1 MEAFYWLLFGGL
13 AAVVAALEM
22 SKTNRT
28 GPPPPPPS
36 TRSRTT
42 TSSSIPH
49 DGCVHPTARAPPP
62 HPTLFS
68 RSLISSFFLT
78 LCRSDL
84 FRSSGDWLQGPYV
97 YYLYSQYGY
106 GKGDIGRLFIAGF
119 GSSML
124 FGTIVGSLADKQFVA
139 GQIVTKFP
147 TSSPEYLSMDLYNFV
162 ALSFALHKSLRG
174 FEPQWLSITFSK
186 AIFLGNGLV
195 AIIAGLFANLL
206 TDNLGFGPVA
216 PFDAAACFLAIG
228 MAIILSTWTEN
239 YGDPSE
245 SKNLV
250 TQFKVAASAI
260 SSGSMYTFVF
270 LWTPAL
276 SPNDEDI
283 PHGFIF
289 ATFMLSS
296 MLGSSIASRLLS
308 RAAPKVESYMQLV
321 FAIAAVTLLLPVI
334 TSFLVAPSTV
344 KGGSI
349 SFGGCI
355 QLFGFCIFEACV
367 GIFWPSIMKMRSQY
381 IPEEARSTIMNF
393 FRIPLNIF
401 VCVVLYNVDSTGYAV
416 MRWRTLEMQELH
428 IENAVEKMGYVY
440 RQAKRKANNK
450 HTTLIHLCIQM
461 IPAVHPPQSI
471 GHDRC
476 NRDERRDPTQFGSV
490 NLIRC
495 VYVGGSKVVHFTR
508 KKDTSDS
515 INSSGSSSLS
525 SGVPSVCPTFPDCG
539 FHQPNSGVI
548 LSCLDCFLGNGSLY
562 CFKYGVP
569 PSVFLAKVRGGTC
582 TTAESDPPEMVINR
596 AMYLLQNGFGNY
608 DVFENNCEDFALYCK
623 TGLLSLE
630 ELGIGRSGQASSFFG
645 VPLAALFS
653 TPFKLLA
660 AGPVGMATV
669 TAGMYCAGRYI
680 TDIGVRKDVVKVAVG
695 FGCKPR
701 MAPPLP
707 QRKSS
712 RKGLHLN
719 AWKHRASQNEL
730 GCKRK
735 RCSANSQVLCR
746 GGGSLVLGL
755 EFLAIGGLETRE
767 CGDLLDGV
775 DHAFDST
782 DTSMRREAAVMRGSV
797 STMSEVAS
805 CGREPRAF
813 WSSSAVFFISST
825 K

>member
-22 SKTNRT
+22 SKTNRDRA
-28 GPPPPPPS
+28 S
-36 TRSRTT
+36 
-42 TSSSIPH
+42 TSSAFNSFKNNYLLVYSLMM
-49 DGCVHPTARAPPP
+49 G
-62 HPTLFS
+62 S
-68 RSLISSFFLT
+68 RRLVAGSVRVLP
-78 LCRSDL
+78 
-84 FRSSGDWLQGPYV
+84 LQPV
-97 YYLYSQYGY
+97 WIRE
-106 GKGDIGRLFIAGF
+106 GDIGRLFIAGF

-162 ALSFALHKSLRG
+162 ALSFALHK
-174 FEPQWLSITFSK
+174 
-186 AIFLGNGLV
+186 N
-195 AIIAGLFANLL
+195 
-206 TDNLGFGPVA
+206 NLGFGPVA

-250 TQFKVAASAI
+250 TQFKVAVI
-260 SSGSMYTFVF
+260 SYFF
-270 LWTPAL
+270 C
-276 SPNDEDI
+276 
-283 PHGFIF
+283 
-289 ATFMLSS
+289 
-296 MLGSSIASRLLS
+296 SIASRLLS

-334 TSFLVAPSTV
+334 TSFLVAPSTF

-428 IENAVEKMGYVY
+428 IELIMNCGS
-440 RQAKRKANNK
+440 KANNK

-490 NLIRC
+490 NLICASICRRLC
-495 VYVGGSKVVHFTR
+495 WR
-508 KKDTSDS
+508 KQSRSFYTQKDTSDS

-582 TTAESDPPEMVINR
+582 TTAESDPPETVINR

-680 TDIGVRKDVVKVAVG
+680 TDIGVRKDVVKVAVEDLAANLG
-695 FGCKPR
+695 WRRRCPNER
-701 MAPPLP
+701 APG
-707 QRKSS
+707 KDCD
-712 RKGLHLN
+712 
-719 AWKHRASQNEL
+719 A
-730 GCKRK
+730 
-735 RCSANSQVLCR
+735 
-746 GGGSLVLGL
+746 
-755 EFLAIGGLETRE
+755 
-767 CGDLLDGV
+767 
-775 DHAFDST
+775 
-782 DTSMRREAAVMRGSV
+782 SV
-797 STMSEVAS
+797 SIAS
-805 CGREPRAF
+805 IEEEKRQHL
-813 WSSSAVFFISST
+813 
-825 K
+825 

>member
-22 SKTNRT
+22 SKTNRDRA
-28 GPPPPPPS
+28 S
-36 TRSRTT
+36 
-42 TSSSIPH
+42 TSSAFNSFKNNYLLVYSLMM
-49 DGCVHPTARAPPP
+49 G
-62 HPTLFS
+62 S
-68 RSLISSFFLT
+68 RRLVAGSVRVLP
-78 LCRSDL
+78 
-84 FRSSGDWLQGPYV
+84 LQPV
-97 YYLYSQYGY
+97 WIRE
-106 GKGDIGRLFIAGF
+106 GDIGRLFIAGF

-124 FGTIVGSLADKQFVA
+124 FGTIVGSLADKQGRKRA
-139 GQIVTKFP
+139 SVTYCITYILSCITKHSPQFKVLMLGRILGGIA
-147 TSSPEYLSMDLYNFV
+147 TSLLFS
-162 ALSFALHKSLRG
+162 A
-174 FEPQWLSITFSK
+174 FESW
-186 AIFLGNGLV
+186 LV
-195 AIIAGLFANLL
+195 AEHNKVCSWSNY
-206 TDNLGFGPVA
+206 NLGFGPVA

-250 TQFKVAASAI
+250 TQFKVAVI
-260 SSGSMYTFVF
+260 SYFF
-270 LWTPAL
+270 C
-276 SPNDEDI
+276 
-283 PHGFIF
+283 
-289 ATFMLSS
+289 
-296 MLGSSIASRLLS
+296 SIASRLLS

-334 TSFLVAPSTV
+334 TSFLVAPSTF

-428 IENAVEKMGYVY
+428 IELIMNCGS
-440 RQAKRKANNK
+440 KANNK

-490 NLIRC
+490 NLIWCLKTKEVHRERKRESTMGLLSNR
-495 VYVGGSKVVHFTR
+495 VERAEIKAGDHIYSWRAAYTYSHHGIDLPGGKGSLSLQPVFLFQFPISTMQILNPCKLATLCNWEIFSRREEKNIFRRLCWR
-508 KKDTSDS
+508 KQSRSFYTQKDTSDS

-582 TTAESDPPEMVINR
+582 TTAESDPPETVINR

-680 TDIGVRKDVVKVAVG
+680 TDIGVRKDVVKVAVEDLAANLG
-695 FGCKPR
+695 WRRRCPNER
-701 MAPPLP
+701 APG
-707 QRKSS
+707 KDCD
-712 RKGLHLN
+712 
-719 AWKHRASQNEL
+719 A
-730 GCKRK
+730 
-735 RCSANSQVLCR
+735 
-746 GGGSLVLGL
+746 
-755 EFLAIGGLETRE
+755 
-767 CGDLLDGV
+767 
-775 DHAFDST
+775 
-782 DTSMRREAAVMRGSV
+782 SV
-797 STMSEVAS
+797 SIAS
-805 CGREPRAF
+805 IEEEKRQHL
-813 WSSSAVFFISST
+813 
-825 K
+825 

>member
-22 SKTNRT
+22 SKTNRDRA
-28 GPPPPPPS
+28 S
-36 TRSRTT
+36 
-42 TSSSIPH
+42 TSSAFNSFKNNYLLVYSLMM
-49 DGCVHPTARAPPP
+49 G
-62 HPTLFS
+62 S
-68 RSLISSFFLT
+68 RRLVAGSVRVLP
-78 LCRSDL
+78 
-84 FRSSGDWLQGPYV
+84 LQPV
-97 YYLYSQYGY
+97 WIRE
-106 GKGDIGRLFIAGF
+106 GDIGRLFIAGF

-162 ALSFALHKSLRG
+162 ALSFALHK
-174 FEPQWLSITFSK
+174 
-186 AIFLGNGLV
+186 N
-195 AIIAGLFANLL
+195 
-206 TDNLGFGPVA
+206 NLGFGPVA

-250 TQFKVAASAI
+250 TQFKVAVI
-260 SSGSMYTFVF
+260 SYFF
-270 LWTPAL
+270 C
-276 SPNDEDI
+276 
-283 PHGFIF
+283 
-289 ATFMLSS
+289 
-296 MLGSSIASRLLS
+296 SIASRLLS

-334 TSFLVAPSTV
+334 TSFLVAPSTF

-428 IENAVEKMGYVY
+428 IELIMNCGS
-440 RQAKRKANNK
+440 KANNK

-490 NLIRC
+490 NLIWCLKTKEVHRERKRESTMGLLSNR
-495 VYVGGSKVVHFTR
+495 VERAEIKAGDHIYSWRAAYTYSHHGIDLPGGKGSLSLQPVFLFQFPISTMQILNPCKLATLCNWEIFSRREEKNIFSASICRRLCWR
-508 KKDTSDS
+508 KQSRSFYTQKDTSDS

-582 TTAESDPPEMVINR
+582 TTAESDPPETVINR

-680 TDIGVRKDVVKVAVG
+680 TDIGVRKDVVKVAVEDLAANLG
-695 FGCKPR
+695 WRRRCPNER
-701 MAPPLP
+701 APG
-707 QRKSS
+707 KDCD
-712 RKGLHLN
+712 
-719 AWKHRASQNEL
+719 A
-730 GCKRK
+730 
-735 RCSANSQVLCR
+735 
-746 GGGSLVLGL
+746 
-755 EFLAIGGLETRE
+755 
-767 CGDLLDGV
+767 
-775 DHAFDST
+775 
-782 DTSMRREAAVMRGSV
+782 SV
-797 STMSEVAS
+797 SIAS
-805 CGREPRAF
+805 IEEEKRQHL
-813 WSSSAVFFISST
+813 
-825 K
+825 